1 MKIRYILFLLII
13 VTTFTIHSKDK
24 RQNVE
29 VGVFVE
35 DIYSIDYQNSK
46 YQIIFWL
53 WVNSNDEVFNFE
65 KDLDLSNCAEI
76 EISSVL
82 YDSISKKR
90 KFHSEC
96 KIRATILNPFN
107 VVNYPFDLQRIN
119 LRMELTKYTDIKSY
133 NLIFDKKSKLSP
145 ELIQDWKV
153 ASTYANHRIK
163 NYDSNFGDLE
173 SKDPIEFPGIDIEI
187 NLKRDSWSLF
197 FKSFLTLFVS
207 IILASI
213 SLFYPNNC
221 SEEKMGLIVGSL
233 FTTVGNKY
241 VTDGFLPLTNFN
253 LSDKLHLLT
262 IVLITIIALYA
273 IVEQRLRVK
282 DNFKLD
288 ILSFSISFL
297 SFTIGVAYFTYSA
310 MQSN

>member
-1 MKIRYILFLLII
+1 MKIRFTLFLL
-13 VTTFTIHSKDK
+13 VLLTTFTIHSKDK

-46 YQIIFWL
+46 YQIVFWL
-53 WVNSNDEVFNFE
+53 WLNTEDGIFDFE
-65 KDLDLSNCAEI
+65 KYLDLSNCADLN
-76 EISSVL
+76 ISSID
-82 YDSISKKR
+82 YDSIPEKR
-90 KFHSEC
+90 KYHSEC
-96 KIRATILNPFN
+96 KITATILNKFN
-107 VVNYPFDLQRIN
+107 VVNYPFDIQNIN
-119 LRMELTKYTDIKSY
+119 LRMEYTKYTDLEDY
-133 NLIFDKKSKLSP
+133 NLYFDDKSRLSP
-145 ELIQDWKV
+145 EFIQDWTVESSFAKPG
-153 ASTYANHRIK
+153 IK
-163 NYDSNFGDLE
+163 NYDSNFGYLH
-173 SKDPIEFPGIDIEI
+173 SKDPLEFPGIDIQV
-187 NLKRDSWSLF
+187 NLKRDSWNLF

-207 IILASI
+207 VILASI

-221 SEEKMGLIVGSL
+221 SEEKMALIVGSL

-253 LSDKLHLLT
+253 LSDRLHLLT
-262 IVLITIIALYA
+262 IILITIIAIYA
-273 IVEQRLRVK
+273 IIEQRFKVR
-282 DNFKLD
+282 DNVKLD